1 MGGVAEVHYGFTI
14 YNELFLIGHMCIILI
29 YICSLI
35 MAKGKLFDFKPV
47 VLNFRRK
54 KIVIFFLVEEF
65 LNNCCECMMGC
76 DQFQMLFFT
85 GHVCL

>member
-1 MGGVAEVHYGFTI
+1 
-14 YNELFLIGHMCIILI
+14 
-29 YICSLI
+29 

-85 GHVCL
+85 GHVCLEYCFQSEY

>member
-1 MGGVAEVHYGFTI
+1 
-14 YNELFLIGHMCIILI
+14 
-29 YICSLI
+29 

-54 KIVIFFLVEEF
+54 KIVIFFFVGEF

>member
-29 YICSLI
+29 YMFIDKL
-35 MAKGKLFDFKPV
+35 MAKGILFDFKPV

-54 KIVIFFLVEEF
+54 KIVIFCLVQEF

-76 DQFQMLFFT
+76 D
-85 GHVCL
+85 

>member
-29 YICSLI
+29 YMFVNNGQREI
-35 MAKGKLFDFKPV
+35 MVFNFKPV

-54 KIVIFFLVEEF
+54 KIVIFFFGWRIFEQL
-65 LNNCCECMMGC
+65 L
-76 DQFQMLFFT
+76 
-85 GHVCL
+85 

>member
-1 MGGVAEVHYGFTI
+1 MGLLYTM
-14 YNELFLIGHMCIILI
+14 NSFLIGHMCIILI

-35 MAKGKLFDFKPV
+35 TAKGKLFNFKPV

-76 DQFQMLFFT
+76 DQFQILFFT